1 VEERE
6 RGRKEAFGWSCRRW
20 GKEKGRQDKGE
31 QRRKTDGISQGL
43 MRNFRKLQGP
53 FCKA

>member
-6 RGRKEAFGWSCRRW
+6 RGRKEAFGWSCHRW

-31 QRRKTDGISQGL
+31 ERRKTDGISQRL
-43 MRNFRKLQGP
+43 MRNFKKLQGP